1 MWGGY
6 EILQGAID
14 MHIHSNPDLVK
25 RPQDEYEIAV
35 QAKEVGYRGIVL
47 KQATFYNAGTAAAL
61 SRLVPGLE
69 IGTGIVLNHWVGGL
83 NPEAVFCAIALGAK
97 IVWMPTYHSEYH
109 LQVRGR
115 PLPMSAPAEL
125 QGRAVEGIRISR
137 DGKLF
142 PELEEICELIAA
154 KDVVLATGHLT
165 PEEIEL
171 LVRAAVKK
179 KVQKI
184 LITHAE
190 LYCPRLSIEQQA
202 KLAKKG
208 AFIEH
213 SFGACM
219 PDYQA
224 KFPCPPEMIVE
235 GIRRVGADRCVMS
248 TDLGQMFNTHPIEGM
263 RMYVQTLLRLDVKE
277 RDIDLMLRKTPADL
291 LGFTAS
297 SQNDILE
304 QGNTVKAR

>member
-14 MHIHSNPDLVK
+14 MHIHSNPDLVE
-25 RPQDEYEIAV
+25 RPQSEYQIAV
-35 QAKEVGYRGIVL
+35 QAKEVGYRGVVL

-61 SRLVPGLE
+61 NNLVPGIE
-69 IGTGIVLNHWVGGL
+69 IGTGIVLNHLVGGL
-83 NPEAVFCAIALGAK
+83 NPDAVFCAIALGAK

-109 LQVRGR
+109 LRVRGR
-115 PLPMSAPAEL
+115 PLPMAAPAAL
-125 QGRAVEGIRISR
+125 QGRTIEGIRISK
-137 DGKLF
+137 DKKLF
-142 PELEEICELIAA
+142 PQVEEICDLIAA
-154 KDVVLATGHLT
+154 RDVILATGHLT

-171 LVRAAVKK
+171 LVSAAVKK

-184 LITHAE
+184 LVTHAE
-190 LYCPRLSIEQQA
+190 LYCPRLSVEQQT
-202 KLAKKG
+202 KLAQMG

-235 GIRRVGADRCVMS
+235 GIKRAGADRCVMS
-248 TDLGQMFNTHPIEGM
+248 TDLGQMFNPHPIEGM
-263 RMYVQTLLRLDVKE
+263 RMYVQTLLRLGIKE
-277 RDIDLMLRKTPADL
+277 RDIDLMLKKNPADL
-291 LGFTAS
+291 LGF
-297 SQNDILE
+297 
-304 QGNTVKAR
+304 R

>member
-35 QAKEVGYRGIVL
+35 QAREVGYKGIVL

-61 SRLVPGLE
+61 SRLVPGIE

-83 NPEAVFCAIALGAK
+83 NPNAVYCAISLGAK

-109 LQVRGR
+109 LQVMGR
-115 PLPMSAPAEL
+115 PLPRSAPIEL
-125 QGRAVEGIRISR
+125 QGRAIKGIRISQ
-137 DGKLF
+137 DGKIL
-142 PELEEICELIAA
+142 PQVEEICEIIAL

-171 LVRAAVKK
+171 LVGTAIKK

-190 LYCPRLSIEQQA
+190 LYCPRLSIEQQT
-202 KLAKKG
+202 KLARMG
-208 AFIEH
+208 AYIEH

-219 PDYQA
+219 PDYQE

-235 GIRRVGADRCVMS
+235 GIRRVGAGRCVMS
-248 TDLGQMFNTHPIEGM
+248 TDLGQMFNAHPIEGM
-263 RMYVQTLLRLDVKE
+263 RMYVHTLLRFGIEEK
-277 RDIDLMLRKTPADL
+277 DIDIMLRKNPTDL
-291 LGFTAS
+291 LGFT
-297 SQNDILE
+297 DR
-304 QGNTVKAR
+304 K